1 MNAKTKLLIVFF
13 LAIFAICIYFVFG
26 IFSPPGAG
34 MYVQADKLQDQPDKF
49 VEFSFADLEKYPY
62 VKQAVV
68 NPGNSI
74 EIPSDN
80 HEGTLKFQ
88 KIIQDNGTDYI
99 KVNNEYYE
107 IALLSAD

>member
-1 MNAKTKLLIVFF
+1 
-13 LAIFAICIYFVFG
+13 
-26 IFSPPGAG
+26 
-34 MYVQADKLQDQPDKF
+34 
-49 VEFSFADLEKYPY
+49 
-62 VKQAVV
+62 V